1 LQKIAAKTLFHEKV
15 FMNKIAQRRSLLN
28 QLREK
33 VNMPGA
39 YLEGFF
45 KPELD
50 RVMNALKD
58 LDDRVRSVLTGKKI
72 GNGEAPEDGV
82 SVKDLLKSART
93 NFNRRE
99 YMSGVVDLGQ
109 FHKKM
114 FDVTR
119 DIDKFF
125 VDVNKIHHKF
135 LFEGLKDTGYDNHLK
150 QMREHMDNL
159 GKKAELNSVYF
170 IKEAGVMDFFYN
182 IGTKRGRSL
191 AAWEKKYPKQ
201 TKDLREGGER
211 LIGEAEKL
219 LENTIG
225 YLKQMGTARAT
236 RRPDEY
242 MDIANKI
249 KGDYQKFDGGDKG
262 FRSYYSNAVVP
273 WLKIKDEI
281 EASQAKSEPKLEG
294 EQSQGGPAPGQ
305 VELGTPEV
313 SQTSP
318 SMPAAQPTVQDSQ
331 EKQAPNTDRG
341 NNLPID
347 LVHNK
352 APITPAP
359 ISAPQET
366 IIPKTETTV
375 PTAPDT
381 EKKLPV
387 MMSHQKFYASLEKMS
402 EENPAFLAK
411 YISKYASS
419 IQEKDMNTAIE
430 LFSIVR
436 KIKG

>member
-1 LQKIAAKTLFHEKV
+1 MEKSAQK
-15 FMNKIAQRRSLLN
+15 RSILN

-50 RVMNALKD
+50 RVMTSLKD
-58 LDDRVRSVLTGKKI
+58 LDDRIRSVLTGKKI
-72 GNGEAPEDGV
+72 GNAEAPEDGV
-82 SVKDLLKSART
+82 GVKDLLKSART

-99 YMSGVVDLGQ
+99 YMAGVVDLGQ

-135 LFEGLKDTGYDNHLK
+135 LFEGLKDTGYDENLK
-150 QMREHMDNL
+150 KFREHMDTV
-159 GKKAELNSVYF
+159 GKKASAESEYF
-170 IKEAGVMDFFYN
+170 IKEAGIMDFFYN

-201 TKDLREGGER
+201 TKDLREGGDR
-211 LIGEAEKL
+211 LITEAQKL
-219 LENTIG
+219 LENTIS

-242 MDIANKI
+242 MDVAHKI
-249 KGDYQKFDGGDKG
+249 KAEYEKFDNGDKG
-262 FRSYYSNAVVP
+262 FKSYYNNAIMP

-281 EASQAKSEPKLEG
+281 EAKEVKNTPPPETSI
-294 EQSQGGPAPGQ
+294 GGPTTGK
-305 VELGTPEV
+305 VELGNDPV
-313 SQTSP
+313 QTSP
-318 SMPAAQPTVQDSQ
+318 VVAPTVIPSTKLVPELNFRTQPQ
-331 EKQAPNTDRG
+331 VTTPVMPPTQLVPETDIEG
-341 NNLPID
+341 
-347 LVHNK
+347 
-352 APITPAP
+352 P
-359 ISAPQET
+359 ISDDA
-366 IIPKTETTV
+366 
-375 PTAPDT
+375 APDT
-381 EKKLPV
+381 ERNPNLPAPLV
-387 MMSHQKFYASLEKMS
+387 TKAPILSHQHFYESLESLSKEDPRILS
-402 EENPAFLAK
+402 K

-419 IQEKDMNTAIE
+419 IQESDPEVAIN
-430 LFSIVR
+430 LFLLVKR
-436 KIKG
+436 IKK

>member
-1 LQKIAAKTLFHEKV
+1 MEKSAQK
-15 FMNKIAQRRSLLN
+15 RSILN

-50 RVMNALKD
+50 RVMISLKD
-58 LDDRVRSVLTGKKI
+58 LDDRIRSVLTGKKI
-72 GNGEAPEDGV
+72 GNAEAPEDGV
-82 SVKDLLKSART
+82 GVKDLLKSART

-99 YMSGVVDLGQ
+99 YMAGVVDLGQ

-135 LFEGLKDTGYDNHLK
+135 LFEGLKDTGYDENLK
-150 QMREHMDNL
+150 KFREHMNTV
-159 GKKAELNSVYF
+159 GKKASTESEYF
-170 IKEAGVMDFFYN
+170 IKEAGIMDFFYN

-201 TKDLREGGER
+201 TKDLREGGDR
-211 LIGEAEKL
+211 LITEAQKL
-219 LENTIG
+219 LENTIS

-242 MDIANKI
+242 MDVAHKI
-249 KGDYQKFDGGDKG
+249 KAEYEKFDNGDKG
-262 FRSYYSNAVVP
+262 FKSYYNNAIMP

-281 EASQAKSEPKLEG
+281 EAKETKSVPLPEA
-294 EQSQGGPAPGQ
+294 STGGPIAGQ
-305 VELGTPEV
+305 VELGSAPI
-313 SQTSP
+313 QTSNLSSTLVP
-318 SMPAAQPTVQDSQ
+318 ATPAAAPELNFRT
-331 EKQAPNTDRG
+331 KPQA
-341 NNLPID
+341 
-347 LVHNK
+347 
-352 APITPAP
+352 
-359 ISAPQET
+359 
-366 IIPKTETTV
+366 TV
-375 PTAPDT
+375 PVASPTQLVPETDIEGPVPEDEAPDT
-381 EKKLPV
+381 ERSANLPIPLV
-387 MMSHQKFYASLEKMS
+387 SKTPILAHQHFYESLESLSK
-402 EENPAFLAK
+402 EDPRILAK

-419 IQEKDMNTAIE
+419 IQESDPEVAIN
-430 LFSIVR
+430 LFLLVKR
-436 KIKG
+436 IKK

>member
-1 LQKIAAKTLFHEKV
+1 MLHSFSHYITKQRVSMEKRAQKRNI
-15 FMNKIAQRRSLLN
+15 LN

-50 RVMNALKD
+50 RVMTSLKD
-58 LDDRVRSVLTGKKI
+58 LDDRIRSVLTGKKI
-72 GNGEAPEDGV
+72 GNAEAPEDGV
-82 SVKDLLKSART
+82 GVKDLLKSART

-99 YMSGVVDLGQ
+99 YMAGVVDLGQ

-135 LFEGLKDTGYDNHLK
+135 LFEGLKDTGYDENLK
-150 QMREHMDNL
+150 KFREHMNTV
-159 GKKAELNSVYF
+159 GKKAAAESEYF
-170 IKEAGVMDFFYN
+170 IKEAGIMDFFYN

-201 TKDLREGGER
+201 TKDLREGGDR
-211 LIGEAEKL
+211 LINEAQKL
-219 LENTIG
+219 LENTIS

-242 MDIANKI
+242 MDVAHKI
-249 KGDYQKFDGGDKG
+249 KAEYEKFDNGDKG
-262 FRSYYSNAVVP
+262 FKAYYNNAIMP

-281 EASQAKSEPKLEG
+281 EAKESKNTPAPEVST
-294 EQSQGGPAPGQ
+294 GGPTAGK
-305 VELGTPEV
+305 VELGSLPV
-313 SQTSP
+313 
-318 SMPAAQPTVQDSQ
+318 PTV
-331 EKQAPNTDRG
+331 
-341 NNLPID
+341 
-347 LVHNK
+347 
-352 APITPAP
+352 TPTSGP
-359 ISAPQET
+359 TVMPTTSSPVPELNFRTQQQ
-366 IIPKTETTV
+366 IPTTTTV
-375 PTAPDT
+375 VPPTQVLAPETDIEGPLPEEEQAPDT
-381 EKKLPV
+381 QRNPLATKTPIL
-387 MMSHQKFYASLEKMS
+387 SHKHFYQSLEALSK
-402 EENPAFLAK
+402 EDPRILAK

-419 IQEKDMNTAIE
+419 ILESDPEVAIN
-430 LFSIVR
+430 LFQLV
-436 KIKG
+436 KQIKK